1 MTNEELRVWAI
12 EVAVE
17 AGVRG
22 SSALVDAA
30 DEIVAFVRPKMPDQR
45 TRSPQ
50 FVPDHAVV
58 A

>member
-1 MTNEELRVWAI
+1 MTNEELRIWAI

-30 DEIVAFVRPKMPDQR
+30 DEIVAFVRPVR
-45 TRSPQ
+45 PQ
-50 FVPDHAVV
+50 AQFAVV
-58 A
+58 DPGETE